1 MELIS
6 LRDVQDAAVAL
17 KGVALRT
24 PLTACPWAARAGDPG
39 RAGPPTGL
47 WLKEEQRQP
56 IGSFK
61 LRGAYHAIS
70 RIPPE
75 LAERGVVTHSSGNHG
90 QAVAYAARA
99 RKIPATVVMPDVSV
113 PLKVERVRAL
123 GAEVVLV
130 PPVERLTAALRLA
143 SERGLAL
150 IPPYDHPD
158 VIAGQGTVGLEIIDD
173 LPDVDV
179 VLVPVGGGG
188 LISGVATVVKA
199 LRPDV
204 QVIGVEPEL
213 AADARDTL
221 RAGRLVPWSVRER
234 GRTVADG
241 LRASLA
247 ELTFRHMAVLVD
259 GIVTVTEDE
268 IRAAVVALARRAGIT
283 AEPSGAVTTAAYL
296 WHAAEIPGGKVAAVV
311 SGGNID
317 PALLREL
324 LAGSPHPAG

>member
-6 LRDVQDAAVAL
+6 LRDVQDAAATVR
-17 KGVALRT
+17 GVALRT
-24 PLTACPWAARAGDPG
+24 PLTACPWAARAGDP
-39 RAGPPTGL
+39 PTGL

-61 LRGAYHAIS
+61 VRGAYHAIS

-99 RKIPATVVMPDVSV
+99 RKLPATVVMPDTSV

-130 PPVERLTAALRLA
+130 PPAERLTAALRLA

-173 LPDVDV
+173 LPDVDA

-188 LISGVATVVKA
+188 LISGVATAVKA

-204 QVIGVEPEL
+204 RVIGVEPEL

-221 RAGRLVPWSVRER
+221 RAGRLVPWTVQER
-234 GRTVADG
+234 GRTIADG
-241 LRASLA
+241 LRASLG
-247 ELTFRHMAVLVD
+247 ESNFRHMAVLVD

-268 IRAAVVALARRAGIT
+268 IRSAVVTLARRAGIT

-324 LAGSPHPAG
+324 LAESAAG

>member
-1 MELIS
+1 MGTVELIS
-6 LRDVQDAAVAL
+6 LRDVRAAAV
-17 KGVALRT
+17 GIRTVAART
-24 PLTACPWAARAGDPG
+24 PLTPCPWAARAGD
-39 RAGPPTGL
+39 PPTGL

-56 IGSFK
+56 IGAFK
-61 LRGAYHAIS
+61 VRGAYHAMS
-70 RIPPE
+70 RIPQE
-75 LAERGVVTHSSGNHG
+75 MRERGVVTHSSGNHG

-99 RKIPATVVMPDVSV
+99 LGVPATVVMPDNSV

-123 GAEVVLV
+123 GARVVTV
-130 PPVERLTAALRLA
+130 PAAERLTTALRLA
-143 SERGLAL
+143 AERGLAL

-158 VIAGQGTVGLEIIDD
+158 VIAGQGTVGLEILDD

-188 LISGVATVVKA
+188 LISGVATAVKA

-213 AADARDTL
+213 AADARDSL
-221 RAGRLVPWSVRER
+221 RAGRLVPWSLRDR

-241 LRASLA
+241 LRVNLG

-259 GIVTVTEDE
+259 GIVTVSEDE
-268 IRAAVVALARRAGIT
+268 IRSAVVTLARRAGIT

-296 WHAAEIPGGKVAAVV
+296 WHPAEIPDGKVAAVV

-317 PALLREL
+317 PALFREL
-324 LAGSPHPAG
+324 LAG

>member
-24 PLTACPWAARAGDPG
+24 PLTACPWAARAGDP
-39 RAGPPTGL
+39 PTGL

-61 LRGAYHAIS
+61 VRGAYHAIS
-70 RIPPE
+70 RIPPD

-99 RKIPATVVMPDVSV
+99 RKIPATVVMPDTSV

-123 GAEVVLV
+123 GAEVVMV

-188 LISGVATVVKA
+188 LISGVATAVKA
-199 LRPDV
+199 LRPDA

-221 RAGRLVPWSVRER
+221 RAGRLVPWSVQER
-234 GRTVADG
+234 GRTIADG

-268 IRAAVVALARRAGIT
+268 IRSAVVTLARRAGIT

-324 LAGSPHPAG
+324 LAGSPHAAG